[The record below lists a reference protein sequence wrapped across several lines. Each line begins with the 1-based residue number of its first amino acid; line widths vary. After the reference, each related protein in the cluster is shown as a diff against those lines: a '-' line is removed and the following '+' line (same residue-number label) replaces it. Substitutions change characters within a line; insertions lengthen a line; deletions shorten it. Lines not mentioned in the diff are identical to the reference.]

1 MFFEGSE
8 KKLEIIVNA
17 SAPKLRSLDR
27 TFWLK
32 LVAASNADILSS
44 ISNEYCDA
52 YLLSESSLF
61 VWDDRIVMLT
71 CGASTLAESAC
82 YCIEH
87 LGEQA
92 IAYVCYQ
99 RKNEYYAHLQASSF
113 SDDVLRLRHFI
124 AGQAYRM
131 GHLDSHHHYIF
142 TTDKH
147 YQASRLDTTNELLMY
162 HISGTV
168 ADYLRGDQQSTIQIS
183 QMLQLQQLFNG
194 FSVDQHLFSPL
205 GYSINGI
212 RGTEYF
218 TIHITPQ
225 ENSSYVSVETNI
237 DISSTQVDIFA
248 ELVRLLQPNSCDIIG
263 FNSHIANK
271 PFPHYLCLSHCAMT
285 IEQGFN
291 IHFSHYQ
298 QNGLEVLSPT
308 LL

>member
-17 SAPKLRSLDR
+17 SAPKLRSLDQA
-27 TFWLK
+27 FWLE

-61 VWDDRIVMLT
+61 VWDDHIVMLT
-71 CGASTLAESAC
+71 CGASTLVESAC
-82 YCIEH
+82 YCIES

-113 SDDVLRLRHFI
+113 GDDVLRLRHFI

-142 TTDKH
+142 TTDKN
-147 YQASRLDTTNELLMY
+147 YQASQLDTTNELLMY

-168 ADYLRGDQQSTIQIS
+168 ADYLRGDQQSIVQIS
-183 QMLQLQQLFNG
+183 QMLQLNQLFDG
-194 FSVDQHLFSPL
+194 FSIDQHLFSPL

-212 RGTEYF
+212 RGSEYF

-237 DISSTQVDIFA
+237 DMNSTQVNIFA
-248 ELVRLLQPNSCDIIG
+248 ELVTLLQPNSCDLIG
-263 FNSHIANK
+263 FNSNIADK
-271 PFPHYLCLSHCAMT
+271 PFLNYLCLSHCAMT
-285 IEQGFN
+285 IKQGYN

-298 QNGLEVLSPT
+298 QDSLEVLIPT

>member
-8 KKLEIIVNA
+8 KKLEIIVNE

-27 TFWLK
+27 TFWLG

-71 CGASTLAESAC
+71 CGASTLVESAC

-87 LGEQA
+87 LSEQA
-92 IAYVCYQ
+92 IAYICYQ
-99 RKNEYYAHLQASSF
+99 RKNEYYAHLQATSF
-113 SDDVLRLRHFI
+113 TDDVFRLRQFI

-142 TTDKH
+142 STDKD
-147 YQASRLDTTNELLMY
+147 YQASQLDTTNELLMY
-162 HISGTV
+162 HISGAV
-168 ADYLRGDQQSTIQIS
+168 ADYLRGEQQSTIQIS
-183 QMLQLQQLFNG
+183 QMLQLEQLFNG
-194 FSVDQHLFSPL
+194 FNIDQYLFSPL

-212 RGTEYF
+212 RGAEYF

-237 DISSTQVDIFA
+237 DLSSTPVDVFA
-248 ELVRLLQPNSCDIIG
+248 ELVRLLQPSSCDIIG

-271 PFPHYLCLSHCAMT
+271 PFLNYLCLSHCAMP
-285 IEQGFN
+285 IEQGFT
-291 IHFSHYQ
+291 IHFNHYQ
-298 QNGLEVLSPT
+298 QDCSELLSPT